1 MKVSVILPTHNRP
14 DLLNRA
20 IDSVIDQTYDNIELL
35 IVDDSSETD
44 TESIVEE
51 YNDRRI
57 RYFEHEQNQGPA
69 AARNTGIEQA
79 TGDYIAFLDDDDE
92 WRHSKLEK
100 QVPLL
105 EKQPPDVG
113 LVYCWMNYYTQSGE
127 LVREYHP
134 TYKGYVFPHVLD
146 GQRIG
151 GCPTL
156 LVRKEVVQEIDG
168 FDESI
173 HRGDDGDFI
182 RRVCKEYKV
191 TYVSEVLVNVYTQ
204 HGHSRI
210 TTNDQYSIRDEING
224 HEVKLTKFESELHQ
238 YPVRAANIYSDIA
251 HLYGKL
257 SCLRKC
263 IIYYKMAITTSPTS
277 IFIYQKMI
285 RTFVVIIL
293 LISCRDA
300 L

>member
-51 YNDRRI
+51 YNDCRI

-156 LVRKEVVQEIDG
+156 LVRQEVVQEIDG
-168 FDESI
+168 FDESLR
-173 HRGDDGDFI
+173 RGDDGDFI
-182 RRVCKEYKV
+182 RRICKKYNV
-191 TYVSEVLVNVYTQ
+191 AYISEVLVNVYTE
-204 HGHSRI
+204 HGHERLTSMRTKEDI
-210 TTNDQYSIRDEING
+210 QDAINSQEKKLEKFPSELDQYPSRKANVLASLG
-224 HEVKLTKFESELHQ
+224 YFHSL
-238 YPVRAANIYSDIA
+238 YPNW
-251 HLYGKL
+251 G
-257 SCLRKC
+257 
-263 IIYYKMAITTSPTS
+263 MAINYYIRALMCSPTS
-277 IFIYQKMI
+277 PETYSYLSSSVGDMIYQ
-285 RTFVVIIL
+285 
-293 LISCRDA
+293 
-300 L
+300 